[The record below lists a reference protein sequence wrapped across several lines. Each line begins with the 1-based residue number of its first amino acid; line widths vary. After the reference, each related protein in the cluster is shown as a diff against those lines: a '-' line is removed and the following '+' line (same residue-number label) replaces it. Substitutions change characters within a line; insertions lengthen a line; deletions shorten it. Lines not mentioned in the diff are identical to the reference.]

1 MTGKITCWRIKESVI
16 NNNVMT
22 TSMSRTNPEKLEHI
36 GTILKGAEKTVIG
49 LAKIKE
55 LILRLV
61 FGWFT
66 MQVRVGMMRMSLGY
80 IVNAQRIWERDDKE
94 G

>member
-22 TSMSRTNPEKLEHI
+22 TSMNRTNPEKVEHI

-55 LILRLV
+55 LDLV
-61 FGWFT
+61 TSFW
-66 MQVRVGMMRMSLGY
+66 MVRNASKSWDDEDEHGLYCKRSVNLG
-80 IVNAQRIWERDDKE
+80 E